1 LTADGSCRN
10 PRRPTDSLLRGW
22 THPPGGRDRA
32 RTLEGSTPRPA
43 GDFGVLRP
51 SATLYRSMTER
62 QGRDSGSSFTGS
74 IAGHQPYI
82 AVQLFQMD
90 RETGLVEGL
99 FQPPD
104 QGIIF
109 AL

>member
-1 LTADGSCRN
+1 MDHAEN
-10 PRRPTDSLLRGW
+10 PRRPTDSLLRGGPIRLAEG
-22 THPPGGRDRA
+22 TGLALLRA
-32 RTLEGSTPRPA
+32 RLRGQRVTSG
-43 GDFGVLRP
+43 RP
-51 SATLYRSMTER
+51 SAFGNPLPEHDRAS
-62 QGRDSGSSFTGS
+62 GADSGSSFTGS